1 MLLDPD
7 FGVHASRP
15 DGPQS
20 LYRAVVARAV
30 LDLFGKVVPAP
41 EGVDS
46 TGARREALF
55 FLVRESG
62 AWAESRRSLCDA
74 CGIDPDALRANTLSV
89 LAGREIIGSDHR
101 HNFEGIELARRLWAE
116 EQAAPIRA
124 QEQRKR
130 QKSAPRKP
138 APASYSTIRSA
149 ILPLLF
155 EPRQFKDLII
165 ATDGEYGDSMI
176 RKVLANAIQKGEV
189 ERDDE
194 NHTYVL
200 AVAA

>member
-41 EGVDS
+41 EGVDA

-62 AWAESRRSLCDA
+62 AWAESRRRLYDA

-89 LAGREIIGSDHR
+89 LAGREITGSDHR
-101 HNFEGIELARRLWAE
+101 HNFEGIAVARRIRAE
-116 EQAAPIRA
+116 EKAAPIRA
-124 QEQRKR
+124 MEILKRRKT
-130 QKSAPRKP
+130 APRYP
-138 APASYSTIRSA
+138 STASYSTTGSVF
-149 ILPLLF
+149 PPQF
-155 EPRQFKDLII
+155 SEMRQF
-165 ATDGEYGDSMI
+165 
-176 RKVLANAIQKGEV
+176 
-189 ERDDE
+189 
-194 NHTYVL
+194 
-200 AVAA
+200 